1 MFSYLLLQYCK
12 KKVAAGEAEVAR
24 VKTHPAT
31 KATELYRE
39 SILLLNEVMSST
51 APSVEGEND
60 HDSQKSVIISD
71 LIEKFRDVA
80 KYSEIGANDLK
91 NTLGNAYVGLAK
103 IGGFRKAWTL
113 AIRNGERALMIWRE
127 IESKEDEFD
136 MLQLMAGVY
145 AHAYVDNRN
154 KKLLDRSVDKLK
166 FCMSAAK
173 FGKPEWKK
181 MVNDFEQMIDNVNE
195 AKIGGKVVKYNE
207 NSRGNFHEL
216 VIELVM

>member
-1 MFSYLLLQYCK
+1 
-12 KKVAAGEAEVAR
+12 
-24 VKTHPAT
+24 
-31 KATELYRE
+31 
-39 SILLLNEVMSST
+39 MS
-51 APSVEGEND
+51 V
-60 HDSQKSVIISD
+60 VVSD

-103 IGGFRKAWTL
+103 IGGFNKAWTL

-127 IESKEDEFD
+127 IENKEDEFD

-145 AHAYVDNRN
+145 AHAYVDNQN
-154 KKLLDRSVDKLK
+154 KKLLDRSADKLK

-173 FGKPEWKK
+173 FGKPEWRK

-207 NSRGNFHEL
+207 NSRGYFHEL
-216 VIELVM
+216 IFELVM